1 MVSPASQDLNNAYT
15 EMLTR
20 LAQAKVYMQM
30 RYRI

>member
-20 LAQAKVYMQM
+20 LVQAKVYMKM